1 MPIAYTIDPVRSI
14 VLSRA
19 WGVVTDRDLLAH
31 VRALAADPRF
41 KPHFNQLYDCRGVT
55 DVEVSSSG
63 IKDLA
68 KLNPFGVG
76 ARRAVVVN
84 RDITYGMAR
93 MYQMTREPSTD
104 ELEVFRDWDSALE
117 WLGIAH
123 EKAEVLSALF
133 KAPPIPGLD

>member
-1 MPIAYTIDPVRSI
+1 MPGAYTIDPVRSI

-31 VRALAADPRF
+31 VRALAADARF
-41 KPHFNQLYDCRGVT
+41 RPHFSQLADIRGAA
-55 DVEVSSSG
+55 DVAVSSSG

-68 KLNPFGVG
+68 KLNPFGAG
-76 ARRAVVVN
+76 ARRAVVVD
-84 RDITYGMAR
+84 RDVIFGMAR
-93 MYQMTREPSTD
+93 MYQMMREPSTD
-104 ELEVFRDWDSALE
+104 EVEIFRDLDLALE

-123 EKAEVLSALF
+123 EKAVVLSILS